1 MTVRRILRHKGDSGV
16 VTLPPS
22 ASVKDAADLLAER
35 RIGTVVVS
43 EDGKH
48 AQGIC
53 SERDIVR
60 AVAREGAACLDR
72 RVAELMTRELQTCTC
87 DEKADMVLS
96 RMTEG
101 RFRHM
106 PVVEEG
112 EMVALI
118 SLGDVVKM
126 RLDEVRA
133 ERDALEDMVMGR

>member
-1 MTVRRILRHKGDSGV
+1 MTVRRILKTKGDDGI
-16 VTLPPS
+16 VTVPPGTKV
-22 ASVKDAADLLAER
+22 AEAATLLAQR
-35 RIGTVVVS
+35 RIGTVIVS

-48 AQGIC
+48 AQGIV

-60 AVAREGAACLDR
+60 ALARDGAACMDR
-72 RVAELMTRELQTCTC
+72 PVDDVMTRRLETCGC
-87 DEKADMVLS
+87 DEKADTVLL

-106 PVVEEG
+106 PVVEG
-112 EMVALI
+112 DEMVALI

>member
-1 MTVRRILRHKGDSGV
+1 MTVKRILRHKGDDGV
-16 VTLPPS
+16 VTLPPGS
-22 ASVKDAADLLAER
+22 RLAEAATLLAQR
-35 RIGTVVVS
+35 RIGTVIVS

-48 AQGIC
+48 ARGIV

-60 AVAREGAACLDR
+60 ALARDGASCLDR
-72 RVAELMTRELQTCTC
+72 PVDEVMTSRLETCGC
-87 DEKADMVLS
+87 DEPADQVLQ

-106 PVVEEG
+106 PVIEGG
-112 EMVALI
+112 EMIALI

-126 RLDEVRA
+126 KLDEVQA

>member
-1 MTVRRILRHKGDSGV
+1 MTVRRILKNKGDDGI
-16 VTLPPS
+16 VTVPPGTRV
-22 ASVKDAADLLAER
+22 ADAAALLAQR
-35 RIGTVVVS
+35 RIGTVIVS

-48 AQGIC
+48 AQGIV

-60 AVAREGAACLDR
+60 ALARDGAGCMDR
-72 RVAELMTRELQTCTC
+72 AVDDVMTRRLETCSC
-87 DEKADMVLS
+87 DDKADTVLV

-106 PVVEEG
+106 PVVEG
-112 EMVALI
+112 DEMVALI

>member
-1 MTVRRILRHKGDSGV
+1 MTVKRILKHKGDDGV
-16 VTLPPS
+16 VTLGPG
-22 ASVKDAADLLAER
+22 ASVREAADLLAQR
-35 RIGTVVVS
+35 RIGTVVIS

-48 AQGIC
+48 ALGIL

-60 AVAREGAACLDR
+60 GVAREGADCLSR
-72 RVAELMTRELQTCTC
+72 RVDELMTSRLETCTC
-87 DEKADMVLS
+87 DERADRVLT

-101 RFRHM
+101 RFRHL
-106 PVVEEG
+106 PVVEDG

>member
-1 MTVRRILRHKGDSGV
+1 MTVKRILRHKGDDGV
-16 VTLPPS
+16 VTLPPA
-22 ASVKDAADLLAER
+22 ASVREAADLLAER

-48 AQGIC
+48 ALGIL

-60 AVAREGAACLDR
+60 AVSREGAAGLDHP
-72 RVAELMTRELQTCTC
+72 VEDLMTRKLETCTC
-87 DEKADMVLS
+87 DDKADSVLS

-106 PVVEEG
+106 PVVEGG

>member
-1 MTVRRILRHKGDSGV
+1 MTVKRILQHKGDHGV
-16 VTLPPS
+16 VTVPPGTLVS
-22 ASVKDAADLLAER
+22 EAAALLSER

-43 EDGKH
+43 PDGKR
-48 AQGIC
+48 AAGIL

-60 AVAREGAACLDR
+60 AVAKEGAAALDR
-72 RVAELMTRELQTCTC
+72 PVDDLMTRRLETCPIDERADRVLQ
-87 DEKADMVLS
+87 

-106 PVVEEG
+106 PVVEG
-112 EMVALI
+112 EEMIALI

>member
-1 MTVRRILRHKGDSGV
+1 MTVRRILKHKGDDGV
-16 VTLPPS
+16 VTVAPGS
-22 ASVKDAADLLAER
+22 RVAEAAAVLAQR
-35 RIGTVVVS
+35 RIGTVIVS

-48 AQGIC
+48 ARGIL

-60 AVAREGAACLDR
+60 GIARDGAACLDR
-72 RVAELMTRELQTCTC
+72 PVDDLMTQRVESCAC
-87 DEKADMVLS
+87 DERADTVLS

-106 PVVEEG
+106 PVVEDG
-112 EMVALI
+112 EMIALI

>member
-1 MTVRRILRHKGDSGV
+1 MTVRRILQHKGDTGI
-16 VTLPPS
+16 VTVAPGSPVAEA
-22 ASVKDAADLLAER
+22 ASILAER
-35 RIGTVVVS
+35 RIGTVIVS
-43 EDGKH
+43 PDGKR
-48 AQGIC
+48 AAGIL

-60 AVAREGAACLDR
+60 GVAREGAAVLDR
-72 RVAELMTRELQTCTC
+72 PVDDLMTRRLETCPL
-87 DEKADMVLS
+87 DERADRVLA

-106 PVVEEG
+106 PVVEDG
-112 EMVALI
+112 EMIALI

>member
-1 MTVRRILRHKGDSGV
+1 MTVKRILKHKGDDGV
-16 VTLPPS
+16 VTLGPG
-22 ASVKDAADLLAER
+22 ASVREAADLLAQR
-35 RIGTVVVS
+35 RIGTIVIS
-43 EDGKH
+43 EDGKR
-48 AQGIC
+48 ALGIV

-60 AVAREGAACLDR
+60 WVAREGASCLDR
-72 RVAELMTRELQTCTC
+72 KVEEVMTRELQTCTC
-87 DEKADMVLS
+87 DEKADKVLS

-106 PVVEEG
+106 PVVEDG

>member
-1 MTVRRILRHKGDSGV
+1 MTVRNILKSKGGGEV
-16 VTLPPS
+16 VTVPPGTT
-22 ASVKDAADLLAER
+22 VGEAATVLAER

-43 EDGKH
+43 RGEGRPDG
-48 AQGIC
+48 IL

-60 AVAREGAACLDR
+60 GLAKQGPACLDR
-72 RVAELMTRELQTCTC
+72 PVDDLMTRRVQTCSC
-87 DEKADMVLS
+87 DDLANDVLG

-106 PVVEEG
+106 PVMEG
-112 EMVALI
+112 DEMVALI

-126 RLDEVRA
+126 RLGEVRA

>member
-1 MTVRRILRHKGDSGV
+1 MLTQ
-16 VTLPPS
+16 
-22 ASVKDAADLLAER
+22 R
-35 RIGTVVVS
+35 RIGTVVIS
-43 EDGKH
+43 TDGKR
-48 AQGIC
+48 AEGIL

-60 AVAREGAACLDR
+60 ALARDGAECLGQP
-72 RVAELMTRELQTCTC
+72 VETLMTRQVESCAL
-87 DEKADMVLS
+87 DERADRVLE